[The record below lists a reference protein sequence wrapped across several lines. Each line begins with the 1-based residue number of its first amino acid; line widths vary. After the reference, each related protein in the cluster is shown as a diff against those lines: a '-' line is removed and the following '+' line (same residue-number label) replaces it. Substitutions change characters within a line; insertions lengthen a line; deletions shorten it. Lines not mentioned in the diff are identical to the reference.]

1 MKNTYLNAK
10 LVSLRRINIQIFS
23 SLPKPSDVKL
33 YFHQDNK
40 KPILLKI
47 VRQVSTPGTN
57 LFELELPF
65 DYPFGDNCAISSPY
79 LGKIKTID
87 VSNAINFPEFEIMFN
102 YHGDDLGANYTKK
115 QTTFVLWAPIA
126 SSVFLMLENKDGT
139 FSYLLMKRCEKGTYR
154 ISVDGDLLNRKYAY
168 IVNNSGNIRQSND
181 PFGKGTSINSEFSAV
196 IDTESIKNKKRIVPT
211 NIIKKNTDATIYELH
226 IRDFTINKSTDIINK
241 GKYLGLTEKGR
252 KTSQGNPAGL
262 DYLKLLGIS
271 HVQLQP
277 VLDYQG
283 VDEMNIAKQ
292 YNWGYDPISF
302 FALEG
307 SYSLHPEIPQE
318 RIEEFRNVV
327 DTFHKN
333 NIRVTIDVV
342 YNHLYEEMETSF
354 EKCVPGYFYRR
365 RPNGLLSQAS
375 GCGNDFASE
384 KYMAKKAILASVKYL
399 FETFDIDGLRF
410 DLMGLIDIDT
420 IKKVVS
426 IAKKN
431 KKDALIYGE
440 GWNMGNELPYEK
452 RACSDNASQLEEV
465 AFFNDSF
472 RDIVKGG
479 TFDLGNRGF
488 ASGDISYALGYEF
501 AFMGSSVNY
510 CFNQRFN
517 DASQSLNYVE
527 CHDNHTLF
535 DKYIVSNGEDKETIY
550 SIINL
555 SNALTV
561 LAFGIPFI
569 HNGQEIGKSKCGL
582 GNTYNI
588 PKVNDFDYKE
598 VDERMEMVKY
608 LSGVISLRNNELSFF
623 KELNKPSDIEKMFSF
638 ETRDNLVWMRLKKE
652 SASKTKYKDIIIL
665 INITEEAIR
674 YELEDYYQALLLKG
688 GLAKRDDLNIKN
700 GRIAPHSVDIL
711 VR

>member
-10 LVSLRRINIQIFS
+10 LVSLRKINIQVFS

-33 YFHQDNK
+33 FFHQDNK
-40 KPILLKI
+40 QPILLKI
-47 VRQVSTPGTN
+47 SRQVATPGMN

-65 DYPFGDNCAISSPY
+65 DYPFGDNCSISSPY

-87 VSNAINFPEFEIMFN
+87 VSNAINFPEFEMLFN
-102 YHGDDLGANYTKK
+102 YYGDDLGATYHKDH
-115 QTTFVLWAPIA
+115 TTFVLWAPIA
-126 SSVFLMLENKDGT
+126 SSVFLMLENDNHE
-139 FSYLLMKRCEKGTYR
+139 FIYLLMKRGEKGTYR
-154 ISVDGDLLNRKYAY
+154 LDVKGNLLNRRYSY
-168 IVNNSGNIRQSND
+168 IVNNNGTIRQTLD
-181 PFGKGTSINSEFSAV
+181 PFGKGVSINSEFSAV
-196 IDTESIKNKKRIVPT
+196 VDTESIKKRKRIVPT
-211 NIIKKNTDATIYELH
+211 NEIKKPTDASIYELH
-226 IRDFTINKSTDIINK
+226 VRDFTINKSTDIVNK
-241 GKYLGLTEKGR
+241 GKYLGLIEKGK
-252 KTSQGNPAGL
+252 KTPNGNPAGL
-262 DYLKLLGIS
+262 DYLKYLGIS

-277 VLDYQG
+277 VLDFYG
-283 VDEMNIAKQ
+283 VDEVNIVRQ

-307 SYSLHPEIPQE
+307 SYSLHPDIPQE
-318 RIEEFRNVV
+318 RLNEFREVV

-333 NIRVTIDVV
+333 NIRVNIDVV
-342 YNHLYEEMETSF
+342 YNHLFEEMETSF
-354 EKCVPGYFYRR
+354 EKCVPGYFFRH

-384 KYMAKKAILASVKYL
+384 KYMAKKAILASVDYL
-399 FETFDIDGLRF
+399 FDVFDIDGLRF

-420 IKKVVS
+420 IRKVVQ
-426 IAKKN
+426 IAKKY

-452 RACSDNASQLEEV
+452 RACSDNASQLEDV

-479 TFDLGNRGF
+479 TFDLANKGF
-488 ASGDISYALGYEF
+488 ASGDTSYSLGYEF

-510 CFNQRFN
+510 CFNQRFES
-517 DASQSLNYVE
+517 AAQSLNYVE

-623 KELNKPSDIEKMFSF
+623 KDLTDPKDIEKMFSF
-638 ETRDNLVWMRLKKE
+638 ENRDNLVWMRLKKE
-652 SASKTKYKDIIIL
+652 SASKTKYQDIIIL